1 VVFKPAGLF
10 ALAATAAVNM
20 DGAVPVIHLSL
31 TRKHVLP
38 WKFRFVAFHNEY

>member
-20 DGAVPVIHLSL
+20 DGAVPVIHGVEKGANQGPATMVHL
-31 TRKHVLP
+31 
-38 WKFRFVAFHNEY
+38 